1 MAVLFRSMRDDGEGR
16 PLCGPTARTLGVR
29 PAGDVVV
36 RDDGTVEPGT
46 GGMSV
51 AIDRTERLPAHRRP
65 QAHGGWG
72 PDPVWRIEEED
83 LPETLVMRRDPND
96 PSRHGFVEP
105 VHAMTLQ
112 EYQEALATSRGM
124 WVRA

>member
-16 PLCGPTARTLGVR
+16 PLCGPTAR
-29 PAGDVVV
+29 
-36 RDDGTVEPGT
+36 
-46 GGMSV
+46 
-51 AIDRTERLPAHRRP
+51 LPK
-65 QAHGGWG
+65 
-72 PDPVWRIEEED
+72 
-83 LPETLVMRRDPND
+83 TLVMRRDPND

-112 EYQEALATSRGM
+112 DYQEALATSRGM